1 MKHVATAKDAVI
13 GFAIL
18 VAFLYLG
25 IGLNKLGVPLPGSVL
40 GLLLFT
46 FALSI
51 QLVRLKW
58 VESAAMFLVR
68 HMSLLFIPI
77 LAGVPGMSAEFRKNG
92 VPLLASMV
100 VSLLACL
107 LITGGLAH
115 FLLRDRA
122 EICACE
128 AKD

>member
-1 MKHVATAKDAVI
+1 MKHAATAKDAVI

-18 VAFLYLG
+18 VAFLFLG
-25 IGLNKLGVPLPGSVL
+25 MGLNKVGVPLPGSVL

-58 VESAAMFLVR
+58 VEAAAMFLVR

-92 VPLLASMV
+92 VALLVSMV
-100 VSLLACL
+100 VSLLACML
-107 LITGGLAH
+107 TTGGFAH
-115 FLLRDRA
+115 FLLREPAKIDPS
-122 EICACE
+122 E
-128 AKD
+128 AND